1 MNLLEAMQFIRQ
13 SITGM
18 YSEREAARIARYLT
32 EDLLGR
38 YFPAGQQLNDRQ
50 KAMIFDAKRRLLNHE
65 PWQYI
70 SGFADFYGLKFKVS
84 KDVLIPRPE
93 TEELVSLALQ
103 YIKEKNCHCIMDI
116 GTGSGIIPVT
126 IGKTARAPLSIYAT
140 DISNTALT
148 IAKDNAAHHGISVTF
163 IENDILNPEHWAALP
178 KTDMVI
184 SNPPYIG
191 REEASDMQKNVLDYE
206 PHLALFTNGHHL
218 EFYDALS
225 AMVTKTQHQGCIL
238 LTEINERYGN
248 EVSNIFRKNGLSNVE
263 IIQDL
268 QGKDRILVGVKV

>member
-1 MNLLEAMQFIRQ
+1 MNQPEAKELISQAI
-13 SITGM
+13 IGI
-18 YSEREAARIARYLT
+18 YSEREATLIARYLS

-38 YFPAGQQLNDRQ
+38 HFPADQQLNEQ
-50 KAMIFDAKRRLLNHE
+50 QEALIYDAKRRLLNHE

-103 YIKEKNCHCIMDI
+103 YIKGKNCYSIMDI
-116 GTGSGIIPVT
+116 GTGSGIIPIT
-126 IGKTARAPLSIYAT
+126 IGKNAKTPLQIYAT
-140 DISNTALT
+140 DISKNALS
-148 IAKDNAAHHGISVTF
+148 IAQANAKHHDVSVIF

-178 KTDMVI
+178 KTDMII

-191 REEASDMQKNVLDYE
+191 REEASDMQKNVLDHE

-218 EFYDALS
+218 EFYDALTK
-225 AMVTKTQHQGCIL
+225 MVTKTQHRGCIL

-248 EVSNIFRKNGLSNVE
+248 EVSEVFIHNGLSDVE
-263 IIQDL
+263 IIQDM
-268 QGKDRILVGVKV
+268 QGKDRIVIGVKV